1 MLVEPETMTPAAGST
16 AASPK
21 GMSAARTETIRGALR
36 DRLVELRG
44 EHDAVLAGLEAHG
57 GVDAGDDVA
66 DLGTK
71 AFARE
76 QEMVMVSGIQARMEQ
91 VERALEQLARGR
103 YGWCERCAEEIPV
116 ARLAAFPAATQCVR
130 CKRLEER
137 R

>member
-1 MLVEPETMTPAAGST
+1 MLVEPETMAPAAAHQPSRAESIR
-16 AASPK
+16 AALLRRRSELSQEREK
-21 GMSAARTETIRGALR
+21 ALA
-36 DRLVELRG
+36 D
-44 EHDAVLAGLEAHG
+44 LEVNG
-57 GVDAGDDVA
+57 GVDSGDDAA

-76 QEMVMVSGIQARMEQ
+76 QDLVMVSGIQDRIDQ
-91 VERALEQLARGR
+91 VERALDQFARGK

-130 CKRLEER
+130 CKQLEER